1 MLPPTPR
8 WRRWPV
14 KSASRLHESAR
25 RLVTA
30 ESCTGGWIAKLCT
43 DIAGSSDW
51 FDCGFVCYSNAAK
64 TRDLGVPEKLIETEG
79 AVSDAVV
86 RAMAEGAIARTGAN
100 VAIAVSGI
108 AGPGGAVPGKPV
120 GTVWFA
126 LAQKHG
132 GPARVPGPPHP
143 VRRRSRRGAPPGGR
157 VRAQPAARAATPA
170 SEACCGCSSRCSPT
184 PEQNAALVEPV
195 APLVTQL
202 EAQPVPAENLHATL
216 CFIGAVGRRETRRA
230 AAAAARV
237 RGRPVDAALRCAR
250 VSGRSRRSCARRRAT
265 SDSAP
270 ARDLSS
276 ATRRRPRS
284 PRDFLRTSNRFARI

>member
-1 MLPPTPR
+1 MAIPDD
-8 WRRWPV
+8 
-14 KSASRLHESAR
+14 SALSALSRDVAERLLAARR

-64 TRDLGVPEKLIETEG
+64 VRDLGVPEKLIEAEG

-126 LAQKHG
+126 LAHRRIDRLEVQGHLIQFEG
-132 GPARVPGPPHP
+132 DRDA
-143 VRRRSRRGAPPGGR
+143 VRRQSVEYAFNLLRGLPP
-157 VRAQPAARAATPA
+157 AMQTPA
-170 SEACCGCSSRCSPT
+170 PG
-184 PEQNAALVEPV
+184 V
-195 APLVTQL
+195 
-202 EAQPVPAENLHATL
+202 
-216 CFIGAVGRRETRRA
+216 
-230 AAAAARV
+230 
-237 RGRPVDAALRCAR
+237 
-250 VSGRSRRSCARRRAT
+250 
-265 SDSAP
+265 
-270 ARDLSS
+270 
-276 ATRRRPRS
+276 
-284 PRDFLRTSNRFARI
+284 